1 MYELCSFMAEAV
13 DHGPTG
19 SITAVPE
26 MDEKRSRDLLV
37 APIVGY
43 LVRAT
48 VETMTRLRPC
58 PTCGKH
64 IRLTEAACPFCDR
77 RISIAAP
84 SLGAVLLGL
93 SLAACTS
100 TTDKSRDDSSA
111 LDEPP
116 ENVPELAE
124 PSIPAALPEPT
135 PTEPETPSVETT
147 PASAE
152 SMTSGNEQPDAG
164 EEIEPEPA
172 ADRVEPVPRPKYG
185 APRPKQKYGGPAF
198 PRKP

>member
-1 MYELCSFMAEAV
+1 
-13 DHGPTG
+13 
-19 SITAVPE
+19 
-26 MDEKRSRDLLV
+26 
-37 APIVGY
+37 
-43 LVRAT
+43 
-48 VETMTRLRPC
+48 MTRLTPC

-77 RISIAAP
+77 RMSIAAP

-93 SLAACTS
+93 SLAACAS

-124 PSIPAALPEPT
+124 PSIPAAQPEPT
-135 PTEPETPSVETT
+135 PTEPESPSAETT

-152 SMTSGNEQPDAG
+152 SMTSGNEQSDAG
-164 EEIEPEPA
+164 EEIEPEPKPTP
-172 ADRVEPVPRPKYG
+172 DHVEEPAKPMYG
-185 APRPKQKYGGPAF
+185 APRPPTKYGGP
-198 PRKP
+198 PRPPKAPHPSKR